1 MNGRQAHKMNDE
13 LKEGLIDHLT
23 KKPFI
28 DNDDPELNDL
38 IDASN
43 ELLNEILDTLE
54 QNETESENENE

>member
-1 MNGRQAHKMNDE
+1 MNTE
-13 LKEGLIDHLT
+13 LKENLIEHLT

-28 DNDDPELNDL
+28 DNEDQDL

-43 ELLNEILDTLE
+43 ELLNEILDTLG

>member
-1 MNGRQAHKMNDE
+1 MNTE

-28 DNDDPELNDL
+28 DNEDQDLNDL
-38 IDASN
+38 INASN